1 MNSSAYEQDKE
12 ENGRDRSSDQD
23 HEISDV
29 QIFTAS
35 SDLTAF

>member
-1 MNSSAYEQDKE
+1 MNSSAYEQDQKKD
-12 ENGRDRSSDQD
+12 GHDRSSDQD